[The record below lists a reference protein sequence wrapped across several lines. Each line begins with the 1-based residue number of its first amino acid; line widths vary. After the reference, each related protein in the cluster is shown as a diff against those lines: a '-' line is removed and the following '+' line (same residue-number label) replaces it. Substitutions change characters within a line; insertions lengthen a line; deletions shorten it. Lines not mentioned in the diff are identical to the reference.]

1 MERVIIYDGTQWP
14 NPSGEEYK
22 DLMWRLRYATTFD
35 REDMQNAANV
45 MESYSGLILH
55 PSFTLETVRDK
66 ISGIRRE
73 ICGVK
78 RVKYPSGNPLLEKGE
93 SQ

>member
-14 NPSGEEYK
+14 NPRGEEYK
-22 DLMWRLRYATTFD
+22 DLMWRLRYATNATTFD
-35 REDMQNAANV
+35 RKDMQNAATV
-45 MESYSGLILH
+45 LESYSSLILH

-78 RVKYPSGNPLLEKGE
+78 RVKYPSGNEL
-93 SQ
+93 